1 MHQNIRA
8 TSLSFVKKSRNQKS
22 FWQAHYTKPKI
33 FQNAVYVSFMKKDV
47 FLCVFATCNYDFIQ
61 SLILR
66 ILSII
71 LIRQWNII
79 FDTNSKISALFG
91 IFDFNYFDYP
101 DQLIRFLFYHT
112 EAITC
117 VSNFWNTLITSSFN
131 G

>member
-71 LIRQWNII
+71 LIWQWNII
-79 FDTNSKISALFG
+79 FDSFVLYSWFQLLWLSWSINTFSILPHRGHYVCLEFLEH
-91 IFDFNYFDYP
+91 INYILL
-101 DQLIRFLFYHT
+101 Q
-112 EAITC
+112 
-117 VSNFWNTLITSSFN
+117 WITSAVN
-131 G
+131 